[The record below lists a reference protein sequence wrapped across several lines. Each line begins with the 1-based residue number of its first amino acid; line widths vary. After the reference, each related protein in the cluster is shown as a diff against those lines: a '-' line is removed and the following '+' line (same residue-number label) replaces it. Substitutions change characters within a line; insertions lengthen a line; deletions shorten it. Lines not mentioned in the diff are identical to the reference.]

1 MYFDSKVNCKTPKF
15 ISSLAGSR
23 WTRRIVISVL
33 SLFCLYVVGGFL
45 GVPLALRYI
54 ALAKAND
61 KILGTVE
68 VECFRF
74 NPFTYELKIEDFTGT
89 TSDGKVA
96 ASFAQ
101 FRVHLQP
108 SSFFSDCYV
117 VHELIL
123 DRPNCDLHISQS
135 GQLNLAS
142 LFGSKQ
148 QSSAKDPSEAIVIP
162 SLFIEQLEV
171 RDAGLQL
178 QIETADHAFEREV
191 KNISFIMKDLS
202 TDARHENPYRF
213 SLATTADEQLEITGS
228 LRLDPL
234 SSVGSVSLKSL
245 KLPDFSRFGSTMV
258 NAEISSG
265 ILDVSFDYRFRPLA
279 ITPELG
285 VTNGKLTLQDFSLQ
299 TPGGDQPPHRINA
312 LSMDGFCFD
321 LVGQSMRLDSLNVD
335 AASLLLLR
343 DSQSKIKLI
352 EKASPQP
359 SRSSLSGKHFERPK
373 RNARNARSARSA
385 RSKKTR
391 LGVIA
396 ADKDIGEAI
405 AKATELVQKLRSDN
419 HNAKEWA
426 NAFAITLQR
435 CSISNSTVRIR
446 DESVQ
451 PPVDLEIR
459 DITMTMGPY
468 VSPGEQTL
476 ELDLAMSLAGTA
488 SGSLQMKGSMLPT
501 KPFKS
506 THLKISADGVSIPSF
521 AGYSVAVLGH
531 APTGGGV
538 KAQLNYHIDNGLI
551 EGSSGLEIEQME
563 FGPRVQSSDAPH
575 LPLKLAIAILK
586 DSDGMV
592 ALDIPVSGDI
602 NHPKFSYGSMI
613 TYAIHNVITK
623 IATAPLS
630 VLSGLFPDGD
640 GVKQDFIEFEA
651 GQTSLPKNA
660 AGMLTKLAK
669 IMESRPGLTVQLSP
683 SFSLKEDA
691 QALGEL
697 RFEQSVTAL
706 IAKGEDRKSAI
717 KKLHKSLSKKERA
730 PGFLPDR
737 KEMEAA
743 DRKSFHVTQ
752 ADLIKLAEDRAGA
765 VRELLMTQGGINAS
779 RIEIK
784 APAESAS
791 TRVRIAFNVAGQ

>member
-1 MYFDSKVNCKTPKF
+1 M
-15 ISSLAGSR
+15 L
-23 WTRRIVISVL
+23 ISVL

-45 GVPLALRYI
+45 GVPLGLRYI
-54 ALAKAND
+54 ALPKVND
-61 KILGTVE
+61 KILGTME
-68 VECFRF
+68 VERFRF
-74 NPFTYELKIEDFTGT
+74 NPFTYELKIENFTGT

-96 ASFAQ
+96 VSFAQ

-108 SSFFSDCYV
+108 RSFFSDCYV

-148 QSSAKDPSEAIVIP
+148 QSPAKDPSEALVIP

-178 QIETADHAFEREV
+178 QIETADHTFKREA
-191 KNISFIMKDLS
+191 KNISFVMKDLS
-202 TDARHENPYRF
+202 TDASHDNPYRF

-258 NAEISSG
+258 NAEIASG
-265 ILDVSFDYRFRPLA
+265 VMDVSFDYRFRPLA

-285 VTNGKLTLQDFSLQ
+285 VANGRLTLQDFSLQ
-299 TPGGDQPPHRINA
+299 TSGNDQPTHRINA
-312 LSMDGFCFD
+312 LSMDGFSFD
-321 LVGQSMRLDSLNVD
+321 LVGQSMRLDSLNID

-343 DSQSKIKLI
+343 DSEGKIKLL

-359 SRSSLSGKHFERPK
+359 SRSSLSGKDPERPR
-373 RNARNARSARSA
+373 RNA
-385 RSKKTR
+385 RSKKTQLR
-391 LGVIA
+391 VIA
-396 ADKDIGEAI
+396 AYKDIGEAI
-405 AKATELVQKLRSDN
+405 AKAAELLQKLRSDK
-419 HNAKEWA
+419 HNAKAWA

-435 CSISNSTVRIR
+435 CSISNSTVHIR

-459 DITMTMGPY
+459 NITMTMGPY
-468 VSPGEQTL
+468 VSPEEQTL
-476 ELDLAMSLAGTA
+476 ELDLAMNLAGSA
-488 SGSLQMKGSMLPT
+488 SGSLQVKGSMLPT

-506 THLKISADGVSIPSF
+506 THLEISADGVSIPSF

-538 KAQLNYHIDNGLI
+538 KAQLNYHMDNGLI
-551 EGSSGLEIEQME
+551 EGSSGLQIEQME
-563 FGPRVQSSDAPH
+563 FGPRVQGSDAPH

-592 ALDIPVSGDI
+592 GLDIPVSGDI

-651 GQTSLPKNA
+651 GQSSLPRSA

-669 IMESRPGLTVQLSP
+669 IMKSRPGLTVQLSP
-683 SFSLKEDA
+683 SFSPKEDA

-706 IAKGEDRKSAI
+706 IAKGEDHKGAI

-752 ADLIKLAEDRAGA
+752 ADLLKLAEDRAR
-765 VRELLMTQGGINAS
+765 VMRELLMTQGGINAS

-784 APAESAS
+784 APAESTS
-791 TRVRIAFNVAGQ
+791 TRVSIAFNVTGQ

>member
-1 MYFDSKVNCKTPKF
+1 MYLDSKVNCKTPKF
-15 ISSLAGSR
+15 ISSLTGSR
-23 WTRRIVISVL
+23 WARRIVINVL
-33 SLFCLYVVGGFL
+33 CLFCLYLVGGFL

-54 ALAKAND
+54 ALAKVND
-61 KILGTVE
+61 KILGTIE
-68 VECFRF
+68 VERFRF
-74 NPFTYELKIEDFTGT
+74 NPFTCELKIEDFTGT

-123 DRPNCDLHISQS
+123 DQPHCDLHISQS

-148 QSSAKDPSEAIVIP
+148 QSPAKDPSEPFVIP
-162 SLFIEQLEV
+162 SLLIGQLEV
-171 RDAGLQL
+171 RNAGLQL
-178 QIETADHAFEREV
+178 QAETADHSFEREA
-191 KNISFIMKDLS
+191 KDISFVMKDLS
-202 TDARHENPYRF
+202 TDARNDNPYRF
-213 SLATTADEQLEITGS
+213 SLATTAGEQLEITGS

-234 SSVGSVSLKSL
+234 SSIGSVSLKSL

-258 NAEISSG
+258 NAEIASG
-265 ILDVSFDYRFRPLA
+265 VIDVSFDYRFRPLA
-279 ITPELG
+279 VTPELG
-285 VTNGKLTLQDFSLQ
+285 VTNGKLALQDFSLQ
-299 TPGGDQPPHRINA
+299 TPGNEQPPYRINA

-335 AASLLLLR
+335 AASLLLVR
-343 DSQSKIKLI
+343 DSEGQIKLV

-359 SRSSLSGKHFERPK
+359 SSDSFSDKQLQRPR
-373 RNARNARSARSA
+373 RNA
-385 RSKKTR
+385 RSKKTQ
-391 LGVIA
+391 LGVVA
-396 ADKDIGEAI
+396 AYKDIGEAI
-405 AKATELVQKLRSDN
+405 AKAAELFQKLNSN
-419 HNAKEWA
+419 EHNAKTWA
-426 NAFAITLQR
+426 NAFAMNLRR
-435 CSISNSTVRIR
+435 CSISNSTVHIR

-468 VSPGEQTL
+468 VSPAEQVL
-476 ELDLAMSLAGTA
+476 ELDLAMSLAGSA
-488 SGSLQMKGSMLPT
+488 SGHLQIKGSMLPA

-506 THLKISADGVSIPSF
+506 THLEISADGVSIPSF

-538 KAQLNYHIDNGLI
+538 KAQLNYHMDNGLI

-563 FGPRVQSSDAPH
+563 FGPRVQDSDAPH

-613 TYAIHNVITK
+613 TYALHNVITK

-651 GQTSLPKNA
+651 GQTSPPKSA
-660 AGMLTKLAK
+660 ANMLTKLAQ
-669 IMESRPGLTVQLSP
+669 IMESRPGLTIQLSP
-683 SFSLKEDA
+683 SFSPKEDA
-691 QALGEL
+691 QALSEL

-706 IAKGEDRKSAI
+706 IAKGEDRKGAI
-717 KKLHKSLSKKERA
+717 KKLHKGLSKKERA

-752 ADLIKLAEDRAGA
+752 ADLLKLAEDRALG

-784 APAESAS
+784 APTESTT
-791 TRVRIAFNVAGQ
+791 TRVSIAFNITRQ

>member
-1 MYFDSKVNCKTPKF
+1 MNCKTPKF

-23 WTRRIVISVL
+23 WTRRIVISAL

-54 ALAKAND
+54 ALAKVND
-61 KILGTVE
+61 KTLGTVE

-96 ASFAQ
+96 ASFTQ

-148 QSSAKDPSEAIVIP
+148 QSPAKDPSEALVIP

-178 QIETADHAFEREV
+178 QIETADHTFKREA
-191 KNISFIMKDLS
+191 KNISFVMKDLS
-202 TDARHENPYRF
+202 TDARHDNPYRF

-265 ILDVSFDYRFRPLA
+265 ILDVTFDYRFQPLA

-285 VTNGKLTLQDFSLQ
+285 VANGRLTLQDFSLQ
-299 TPGGDQPPHRINA
+299 TSGNDQPTHRINA
-312 LSMDGFCFD
+312 LSMDGFSFD
-321 LVGQSMRLDSLNVD
+321 LVGQSMRLDSLNID

-343 DSQSKIKLI
+343 DSEGKIKLL

-359 SRSSLSGKHFERPK
+359 SRSSLSGKDPERPR
-373 RNARNARSARSA
+373 RNA
-385 RSKKTR
+385 RSKKTQLR
-391 LGVIA
+391 VIA
-396 ADKDIGEAI
+396 AYKDIGEAI

-435 CSISNSTVRIR
+435 CSISNSTARIR

-506 THLKISADGVSIPSF
+506 THLEISADGVSIPSF

-538 KAQLNYHIDNGLI
+538 KAQLNYHMDNGLI

>member
-1 MYFDSKVNCKTPKF
+1 M
-15 ISSLAGSR
+15 L
-23 WTRRIVISVL
+23 ISVL

-45 GVPLALRYI
+45 GVPLGLRYI
-54 ALAKAND
+54 ALPKVND
-61 KILGTVE
+61 KILGTME
-68 VECFRF
+68 VERFRF
-74 NPFTYELKIEDFTGT
+74 NPFTYELKIENFTGT

-96 ASFAQ
+96 VSFAQ

-108 SSFFSDCYV
+108 RSFFSDCYV

-148 QSSAKDPSEAIVIP
+148 QSPAKDPSEALVIP

-178 QIETADHAFEREV
+178 QIETADHTFKREA
-191 KNISFIMKDLS
+191 KNISFVMKDLS
-202 TDARHENPYRF
+202 TDARHDNPYRF

-265 ILDVSFDYRFRPLA
+265 ILDVTFDYRFRPLA

-312 LSMDGFCFD
+312 LSMDGFYFD

-373 RNARNARSARSA
+373 RNARSA

-459 DITMTMGPY
+459 NITMTMGPY
-468 VSPGEQTL
+468 VSPEEQTL
-476 ELDLAMSLAGTA
+476 ELDLAMNLAGSA
-488 SGSLQMKGSMLPT
+488 SGSLQVKGSMLPT

-506 THLKISADGVSIPSF
+506 THLEISADGVSIPSF

-538 KAQLNYHIDNGLI
+538 KAQLNYHMDNGLI
-551 EGSSGLEIEQME
+551 EGSSGLQIEQME
-563 FGPRVQSSDAPH
+563 FGPRIQGSDAPH

-592 ALDIPVSGDI
+592 GLDIPVSGDI

-651 GQTSLPKNA
+651 GQSSLPRSA

-669 IMESRPGLTVQLSP
+669 IMKSRPGLTVQLSP
-683 SFSLKEDA
+683 SFSPKEDA

-706 IAKGEDRKSAI
+706 IAKGEDHKGAI

-752 ADLIKLAEDRAGA
+752 ADLLKLAEDRAR
-765 VRELLMTQGGINAS
+765 VMRELLMTQGGINAS

-784 APAESAS
+784 APAESTS
-791 TRVRIAFNVAGQ
+791 TRVSIAFNVTGQ

>member
-1 MYFDSKVNCKTPKF
+1 MYLNSKVNYKTPTF

-23 WTRRIVISVL
+23 WTRRIVISVF
-33 SLFCLYVVGGFL
+33 SLFCLYVIGGFL
-45 GVPLALRYI
+45 AVPIGIRYI
-54 ALAKAND
+54 ALAKVNK
-61 KILGTVE
+61 KILGTME
-68 VECFRF
+68 AERIRF
-74 NPFTYELKIEDFTGT
+74 NPFTYELKIENFTGT

-96 ASFAQ
+96 VSFAQ

-123 DRPNCDLHISQS
+123 DRPNCDFHISQS
-135 GQLNLAS
+135 GQLNLTS

-148 QSSAKDPSEAIVIP
+148 QSPAKDHSKPFVIP

-178 QIETADHAFEREV
+178 QFETTDRTFEREV

-202 TDARHENPYRF
+202 TDARHDNPYRF

-245 KLPDFSRFGSTMV
+245 KLPDFSPFGSSMV
-258 NAEISSG
+258 NAEIASG
-265 ILDVSFDYRFRPLA
+265 ILNVCFDYRFRPLA

-285 VTNGKLTLQDFSLQ
+285 VANGRLTLQDFSLQ
-299 TPGGDQPPHRINA
+299 TPGTDQPPHRINA
-312 LSMDGFCFD
+312 LSMDGFSFD
-321 LVGQSMRLDSLNVD
+321 LADQSMRLDSLTID
-335 AASLLLLR
+335 AASLLLAR
-343 DSQSKIKLI
+343 DSEGEIKLV

-359 SRSSLSGKHFERPK
+359 SRGSLSGKDPERT
-373 RNARNARSARSA
+373 RRSTRSQ
-385 RSKKTR
+385 KTR

-405 AKATELVQKLRSDN
+405 IKAKELIQKLLSDN

-435 CSISNSTVRIR
+435 CSISNSTLRIR
-446 DESVQ
+446 DDSVQ

-488 SGSLQMKGSMLPT
+488 SGSLQMNGSMLPT

-506 THLKISADGVSIPSF
+506 THLEIFADGVSIPSF

-531 APTGGGV
+531 APTGGGL
-538 KAQLNYHIDNGLI
+538 KAQLNYHMDNGLI
-551 EGSSGLEIEQME
+551 EGSSGLEIQQME
-563 FGPRVQSSDAPH
+563 FGPRVQGSNAPH
-575 LPLKLAIAILK
+575 LPLKLAVAILK

-651 GQTSLPKNA
+651 GQTSLSKNA
-660 AGMLTKLAK
+660 AGILTKLAK

-683 SFSLKEDA
+683 SFSPKEDA

-697 RFEQSVTAL
+697 LFEQSVTAL
-706 IAKGEDRKSAI
+706 IAKGEDRKGAI

-765 VRELLMTQGGINAS
+765 VRELLMTQGGILAS

-784 APAESAS
+784 APAESTS
-791 TRVRIAFNVAGQ
+791 TRVSIAFNVAGQ